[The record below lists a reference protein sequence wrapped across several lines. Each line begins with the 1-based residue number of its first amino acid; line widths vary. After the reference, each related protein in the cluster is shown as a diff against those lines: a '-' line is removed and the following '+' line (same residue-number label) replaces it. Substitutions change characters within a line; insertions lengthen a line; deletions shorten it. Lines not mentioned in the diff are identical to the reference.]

1 MLLANVQMWPAPI
14 AIILLLADWAPA
26 WRMILTVDC
35 GMFCETIKA
44 FRFNG
49 AVTQLW
55 GRQLQFVSVKRS

>member
-1 MLLANVQMWPAPI
+1 MMSKCANVASTDCHNSVTCLSPS
-14 AIILLLADWAPA
+14 A

-49 AVTQLW
+49 AVTQLS